1 MHIPLRIRK
10 PNVRIYILCLTA
22 AQREEV
28 SQIYKQYSWAV
39 PIIMKYQDC
48 TFENAFWKQ
57 LLELKQEWRS
67 CDMVGTL
74 SYTAHHKRKLEYID
88 RIICRGRWPSGYYN
102 FFDGVNPITNDHPHM
117 LTIVNDVCTTLR
129 MKKPIVSYC
138 NYWMCSPVKM
148 EQFLAW
154 VIGSLIPTVLAHPL
168 AMTDAVYDGRMKPE
182 ELMKLCGV
190 PYYPHVPFI
199 LERLTKGFFTTL
211 KVT

>member
-1 MHIPLRIRK
+1 
-10 PNVRIYILCLTA
+10 
-22 AQREEV
+22 
-28 SQIYKQYSWAV
+28 
-39 PIIMKYQDC
+39 MKYQDC

-57 LLELKQEWRS
+57 LLEIKQEWLT

-74 SYTAHHKRKLEYID
+74 SSTAYQKRKLEYID
-88 RIICRGRWPSGYYN
+88 RIICNRAKWSSGYYN
-102 FFDGVNPITNDHPHM
+102 LFDGVNPITNDHPHM
-117 LTIVNDVCTTLR
+117 LTIVDDVCSTLC

-148 EQFLAW
+148 EKFLAW
-154 VIGSLIPTVLAHPL
+154 VLGSLIPTVMAHPL
-168 AMTDAVYDGRMKPE
+168 AMTDAVYDGKLKPD

-190 PYYPHVPFI
+190 PYYPHVPFV